1 MSDTFQSLS
10 IHVTSTCTCKTLY
23 FKNLFHVLLNPNFN
37 KMTFVHIAYLAIKH
51 VSLSRSMDI
60 QTLFKRNNQAN
71 KYVLHIIQC
80 KIIYIPL
87 REYWPL

>member
-10 IHVTSTCTCKTLY
+10 IHVTSTCKHAIFL
-23 FKNLFHVLLNPNFN
+23 KKLVHVFLHPNFN
-37 KMTFVHIAYLAIKH
+37 KMTFVHTAYLAIKH
-51 VSLSRSMDI
+51 VSLSRSMVI